1 MLAWLALLAIV
12 VGEIVALRWW
22 LNREYYPVL
31 FNGWAILLYTIA
43 FAADAIVVWL
53 ITLLFEPGGN
63 PGLQT
68 IAIVSVIAVLLVAV
82 FTLFFRWI
90 IRQELADLP
99 VPDKDRSRDAGR

>member
-31 FNGWAILLYTIA
+31 FNGWAILIYTTA
-43 FAADAIVVWL
+43 FAADAIIVWL
-53 ITLLFEPGGN
+53 ITLLFEPKGN
-63 PGLQT
+63 SGLQI
-68 IAIVSVIAVLLVAV
+68 IAVLSVIAVLLVVA
-82 FTLFFRWI
+82 FTFFFRWI
-90 IRQELADLP
+90 IRQDLVDPP